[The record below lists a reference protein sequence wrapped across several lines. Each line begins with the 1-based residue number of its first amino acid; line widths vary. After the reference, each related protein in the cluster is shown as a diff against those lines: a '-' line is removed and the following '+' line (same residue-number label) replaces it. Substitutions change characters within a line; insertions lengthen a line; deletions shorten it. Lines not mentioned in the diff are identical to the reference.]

1 MGEVLKKEKVEFRE
15 APRQYMADQ
24 LVAEMS
30 KTNQPSQ
37 IEGVGKDAPIETNE
51 KGGKQ
56 SYIPYAFHL
65 IDPKAILALAKV
77 LAEGERKYGRDNWR
91 KISTES
97 HLNHALTHIYAHLGG
112 DTQDEHLEHAFCRLM
127 MALGVIYQEGGRGW
141 EAEKPWET

>member
-1 MGEVLKKEKVEFRE
+1 MDSNVIKKNKVKTNDV
-15 APRQYMADQ
+15 PRQYIADQ
-24 LVAEMS
+24 IVAQMRG
-30 KTNQPSQ
+30 NSQ
-37 IEGVGKDAPIETNE
+37 IEGVGKDVPVETTE
-51 KGGKQ
+51 GGGKQ

-141 EAEKPWET
+141 EAGDY